1 MTRPRT
7 QKVSDLVVR
16 RARPTW
22 ARRGPNLF
30 PCAPNTRSWAHC
42 GPILSLLLGP
52 RLALQIQRT
61 IRPPTP
67 PRFFTIMSGDQP
79 PKNIQQLLELLSM
92 GETLSESQKKEMK
105 DYKFWKTQPVPRL
118 DEKIDSE
125 GAIDAIKTP
134 ADIPD
139 TPLPLLK
146 DFEWVTVDI
155 EQSEQL
161 EEVYQLL
168 YEHYVEDQDAT
179 FRFKYSHDFFKWALK
194 PPGWRKDWHV
204 GVRVKETGKLVAFIA
219 AIPMTLKL
227 TKSQKVI
234 PSVEINF
241 LCIHKKLRSK
251 RLAPVLIKEI
261 TRRVNKQ
268 DIWQALFT
276 AGIVLPSPIST
287 CRYTH
292 RPINWSKLHD
302 VGFSHLPATET
313 KASMVAKYALPNT
326 TKTPGLRLMKP
337 QDLDQVYDLLTRF
350 EERFELTQ
358 VFERAEL
365 EYWLLGGAEKTK
377 SIITY
382 VVEGENGTITDFFS
396 YYLLPFTVLDNPT
409 YNELGI
415 AYLFYYASDAA
426 FGNDEAK
433 YKTRLNSL
441 MNDALI
447 TSKQYDVDVFN
458 ALTTQDNPFFIKKLK
473 FGSGDGFL
481 NYYLFNYKTW
491 PIHGGIDPQSK
502 ELVED
507 KNSGLGVVLF

>member
-1 MTRPRT
+1 
-7 QKVSDLVVR
+7 
-16 RARPTW
+16 
-22 ARRGPNLF
+22 
-30 PCAPNTRSWAHC
+30 
-42 GPILSLLLGP
+42 
-52 RLALQIQRT
+52 
-61 IRPPTP
+61 
-67 PRFFTIMSGDQP
+67 MSGDP

-92 GETLSESQKKEMK
+92 GESLSESQKKEMK
-105 DYKFWKTQPVPRL
+105 DYKFWKTQPVPSL
-118 DEKIDSE
+118 DEKIEAE
-125 GAIDAIKTP
+125 GPIDAVKTP
-134 ADIPD
+134 GDIPD

-146 DFEWVTVDI
+146 DFEWITVDI
-155 EQSEQL
+155 EDSKQL

-219 AIPMTLKL
+219 AIPVTLKL
-227 TKSQKVI
+227 TKSKQVI

-276 AGIVLPSPIST
+276 AGIILPSPIST

-302 VGFSHLPATET
+302 VGFSHLPASET

-326 TKTPGLRLMKP
+326 TKTNGLRLIKSE
-337 QDLDQVYDLLTRF
+337 DLDQVFDLLTKF
-350 EERFELTQ
+350 EERFELIQ
-358 VFERAEL
+358 VFERDEL
-365 EYWLLGGAEKTK
+365 AHWLLGGDEKTK
-377 SIITY
+377 SIKTY
-382 VVEGENGTITDFFS
+382 VVEQEGKITDFFS
-396 YYLLPFTVLDNPT
+396 YYLLPFTVLNNPT

-415 AYLFYYASDAA
+415 AYLYYYASDSA
-426 FGNDEAK
+426 FGDEDK
-433 YKTRLNSL
+433 YKLRLNSL

-447 TSKQYDVDVFN
+447 TSKQYGVDVFN

-491 PIHGGIDPQSK
+491 PLHGGIDPQSK
-502 ELVED
+502 EIVED